1 MNIIDFKDISELK
14 KALEKEKI
22 NCIIHSHDTCGGQFF
37 GIEGDEEKAYN
48 FIETFFENK
57 KIPIVIDKLA
67 KGFRPKK

>member
-37 GIEGDEEKAYN
+37 GIE
-48 FIETFFENK
+48 
-57 KIPIVIDKLA
+57 
-67 KGFRPKK
+67 